1 MVKFKNRHEYIGGS
15 EFSVVLDI
23 NPYKKRIELILEKA
37 QVIANTFEG
46 NAATRRGEKLENT
59 IIDLFEQETGLKVT
73 NKQKEYIKEK
83 REGRMRLTCHVDG
96 MVKDNNGQAV
106 FEAKTTDIKGSV
118 WDNGIPE
125 YYKTQLE
132 FNMYLSNVNTSY
144 IAVGYCNEDNI
155 ERFEYFIYRRQMKG
169 EEIEKACEIFTKE
182 VEKYK
187 ELGVINSGIIKEQEI
202 DGDLIDR
209 YQYLNEK
216 IKEQKEIINPL
227 EKEKKIIEDKIKK
240 MIGNDAGIQDDC
252 YIISLGNRI
261 TSPSEDYKICRTGIK
276 VQYKGEK

>member
-1 MVKFKNRHEYIGGS
+1 MVKFEKRYDYIGGS
-15 EFSVVLDI
+15 DFGSVLDC
-23 NPYKKRIELILEKA
+23 NPYKKRIELVLEKA
-37 QVIANTFEG
+37 QVLANTFEG
-46 NAATRRGEKLENT
+46 NAATRRGEKLEDA

-73 NKQKEYIKEK
+73 NKQKEYTKEK

-125 YYKTQLE
+125 YYKAQLE
-132 FNMYLSNVNTSY
+132 FNMYLAEVDTSY
-144 IAVGYCNEDNI
+144 IAVGYCNDN
-155 ERFEYFIYRRQMKG
+155 ELEKFEYFTYKKQMKG
-169 EEIEKACEIFTKE
+169 EEIEKVCESFTQD

-187 ELGVINSGIIKEQEI
+187 QLGVINTGIIKDQEI

-209 YQYLNEK
+209 YQSLIEE
-216 IKEQKEIINPL
+216 IKEKKEVINPL
-227 EKEKKIIEDKIKK
+227 EKEKKMIEDKIKK

-252 YIISLGNRI
+252 YVISLGNRI
-261 TSPSEDYKICRTGIK
+261 TSPSVDYKICRTGIK
-276 VQYKGEK
+276 IQYKGE